1 MRLGKPTCRGL
12 LGLARMS
19 DPNPEAADDRLP
31 NSRYEPLGQHYG
43 EVGGQRDGLTVVPQR
58 QGTAWS
64 VALPRAGGRADCS
77 GSHGCWGREERA
89 NLRGERLPNGL
100 CWRPAAPGFSLM

>member
-43 EVGGQRDGLTVVPQR
+43 EVGGQRDGLTVVPQHR
-58 QGTAWS
+58 GRPGVRCFPVREGGQTAA
-64 VALPRAGGRADCS
+64 VPMAAGDEKKERICAGS
-77 GSHGCWGREERA
+77 GCQTAFVGAQQH
-89 NLRGERLPNGL
+89 
-100 CWRPAAPGFSLM
+100 PAFP